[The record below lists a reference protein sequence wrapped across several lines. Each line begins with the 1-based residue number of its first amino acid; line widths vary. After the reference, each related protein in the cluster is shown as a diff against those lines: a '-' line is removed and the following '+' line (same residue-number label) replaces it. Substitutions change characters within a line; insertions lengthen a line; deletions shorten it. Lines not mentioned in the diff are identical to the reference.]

1 MATNK
6 NITMRQFNGV
16 DYDTLYPKTIAS
28 QIDDVYSKSETS
40 NLFLP
45 KAGGSVGGIL
55 DMNGNKITNLATP
68 TLSSGAATKGYVDK
82 GTNYSFSLDNVVC
95 FTGVI
100 EYEERKSGIDF
111 TGKLTSILSAVVCP
125 IDIQTYSWAVIE
137 GLKVRFETV
146 ASTGTFTY
154 IVFGV
159 KSDT

>member
-68 TLSSGAATKGYVDK
+68 TLSSDAATKGYVDK

-95 FTGVI
+95 FAGLLQYRETV
-100 EYEERKSGIDF
+100 DF

-125 IDIQTYSWAVIE
+125 IDIQTYSWARID
-137 GLKVRFETV
+137 GLKVSFGTV

>member
-40 NLFLP
+40 NLFLL
-45 KAGGSVGGIL
+45 KAGGSMGGIL

-68 TLSSGAATKGYVDK
+68 TLSSDAATKGYVDK

-95 FTGVI
+95 FTGLLQ
-100 EYEERKSGIDF
+100 YEETVDF

-125 IDIQTYSWAVIE
+125 KDIQTYSWAIID
-137 GLKVRFETV
+137 GLKVSFGTV
-146 ASTGTFTY
+146 ASRGTFTY

>member
-40 NLFLP
+40 NLFLL
-45 KAGGSVGGIL
+45 KAGGSMGGIL

-68 TLSSGAATKGYVDK
+68 TLSSDAATKGYVDK

-95 FTGVI
+95 FTGLLQYGETV
-100 EYEERKSGIDF
+100 DF

-125 IDIQTYSWAVIE
+125 KDIQTYSWAHID
-137 GLKVRFETV
+137 GLKVSFGTV
-146 ASTGTFTY
+146 ASMGTFTY

>member
-6 NITMRQFNGV
+6 NITMKQYNGL
-16 DYDTLYPKTIAS
+16 DYDILYPKTIAS

-45 KAGGSVGGIL
+45 KAGGSMGGIL

-68 TLSSGAATKGYVDK
+68 TLSSDAATKGYVDK
-82 GTNYSFSLDNVVC
+82 GTNYSFSLDKLAC
-95 FTGVI
+95 FAGTI
-100 EYEERKSGIDF
+100 EYKNYRDGIDF

-125 IDIQTYSWAVIE
+125 NDVQTYSWANID
-137 GLKVRFETV
+137 GLKVSFGTV
-146 ASTGTFTY
+146 ASYGTFSY